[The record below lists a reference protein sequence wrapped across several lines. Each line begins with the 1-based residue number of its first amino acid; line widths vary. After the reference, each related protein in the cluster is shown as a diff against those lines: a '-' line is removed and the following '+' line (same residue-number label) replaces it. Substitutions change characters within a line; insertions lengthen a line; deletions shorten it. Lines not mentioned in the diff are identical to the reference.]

1 MTPARQVVLV
11 TGSDGFIGSN
21 LVETLQR
28 RDEVC
33 LYTFDTA
40 NSRAD
45 LETCLESAD
54 IVYHLAGVNRPT
66 DPSEFE
72 VGNTGLTRE
81 IISILDRLG
90 RHPTVVFSSS
100 VQASLQNEYGL
111 SKRKAEDILVAYA
124 TRTGAA
130 VRIYRLPNAFGKWS
144 RPNYNSVVSTYCH
157 NIARNL
163 PITISDPDKAIE
175 LAYIDD
181 IIRTFLA
188 DVRQNLQQVG
198 TQYLSVAPT
207 YKVTLARLAEELRRF
222 KEMRS
227 SLIMPSLDD
236 RFRRCLYATYV
247 SYFDVNDF
255 AYGLEPKTDSR
266 GALAEILKSQH
277 VGQIFV
283 SRTKPGITRG
293 NHYHNTKVE
302 KFLVL
307 DGEAVIRFRDIRS
320 GEIQAYT
327 VNGNDFKVVDIP
339 TGYTHSIQ
347 NVGSSELIV
356 LFWASEIFDPETPD
370 TIPLPVLNG

>member
-72 VGNTGLTRE
+72 VANTGLTRE

-175 LAYIDD
+175 LVYIDD

-320 GEIQAYT
+320 GKIQAYT